1 MTINYSKLL
10 NALRY
15 QNKTLTMNDNLNRLF
30 GTDFMHWSIVRKV
43 KQLNNGK
50 QVLVSDL
57 EQWLKHNA

>member
-57 EQWLKHNA
+57 EQWLKQNA